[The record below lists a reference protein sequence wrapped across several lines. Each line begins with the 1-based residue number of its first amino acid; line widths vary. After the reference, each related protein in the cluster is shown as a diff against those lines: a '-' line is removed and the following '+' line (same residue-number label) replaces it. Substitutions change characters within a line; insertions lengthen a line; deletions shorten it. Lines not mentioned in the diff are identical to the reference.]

1 MKLHNPFKNKP
12 STLRT
17 AIMSVLYGVFILSL
31 VKLGLIYPVMVIPI
45 ISLVV
50 LINGIYCIIKVV
62 NEITQSI

>member
-31 VKLGLIYPVMVIPI
+31 VKLGLLYPVMVIPT

-50 LINGIYCIIKVV
+50 LIKSISRIIRDRIIKG
-62 NEITQSI
+62 SK

>member
-1 MKLHNPFKNKP
+1 MKLHNPFKNEP

-31 VKLGLIYPVMVIPI
+31 VKLGLLYPVMVIPT

-50 LINGIYCIIKVV
+50 LIKSISRIIKG
-62 NEITQSI
+62 SK